1 MIENHNLLIKSMEMS
16 VEGQYFIMKMET
28 DRNSMKGHDFRCCI
42 YADDYF
48 LMCTDAE
55 ENAPK
60 VRRGTVRLK
69 MQSRFPWLAGHY
81 KLHFSLAESLMGVM
95 EFQVDEQQD
104 VEIQAINAYGIFD
117 PDDIA
122 MSFLANDTAWG
133 VLATLPGT
141 KELRLATIEANR
153 MRLWAGCLHLN
164 VKDSVRQPSGYV
176 FINKG
181 KENPLPAIRCF
192 FDELYTKSS
201 LELADS
207 TTLYD
212 TTLQNPMDRFNQLLN
227 ETEAGKTICLD
238 HVGALTGT
246 GGRLII
252 QQLSNAV
259 RNKRYGLWL
268 SGSCQEVEALFN
280 MYPSLREFFPESK
293 RLTLL
298 PPTPTEMVH
307 SFFSEMTA
315 WDLHPSEDVSRQL
328 MAAVR
333 KGCDDGTI
341 ANWTRADINRFYQ
354 EHVMK
359 AYLRRLADTAQSFDK
374 DELKADD
381 IDFTQLYGR
390 LSGYEESLQE
400 LNQMVGLDNIKKS
413 ITTIAHQVRIFAE
426 RRQQGLPTN
435 TKDVFHAVFTG
446 SPGTGK
452 TTVAKMLGR
461 IYHQLGLLSKGEVIC
476 VDRSRIVGR
485 FIGDTED
492 NVKNLLREAQGNVL
506 FIDEAY
512 SLYSSE
518 GTNDYGRRAVESLLT
533 SLSEKNP
540 DMLVIFAGYKEEM
553 DRLMTMNPGLHD
565 RFPYKFHFADYT
577 AAQLMLI
584 AEHIFQQDQYLL
596 AKDARD
602 ELQLSIEK
610 ALQHRSSHFGN
621 ARWVEQFVRNG
632 IIPALADRLADT
644 KSHRPLVRED
654 YQRVLV
660 SDVKAA
666 YELFAPSTVELKPR
680 LRVVGFGT

>member
-16 VEGQYFIMKMET
+16 VEEQYFIMKMET
-28 DRNSMKGHDFRCCI
+28 DRNSMKDHDFRCCI

-164 VKDSVRQPSGYV
+164 VKDSVRQPSGY
-176 FINKG
+176 
-181 KENPLPAIRCF
+181 
-192 FDELYTKSS
+192 
-201 LELADS
+201 
-207 TTLYD
+207 
-212 TTLQNPMDRFNQLLN
+212 
-227 ETEAGKTICLD
+227 
-238 HVGALTGT
+238 
-246 GGRLII
+246 
-252 QQLSNAV
+252 
-259 RNKRYGLWL
+259 
-268 SGSCQEVEALFN
+268 
-280 MYPSLREFFPESK
+280 
-293 RLTLL
+293 
-298 PPTPTEMVH
+298 
-307 SFFSEMTA
+307 
-315 WDLHPSEDVSRQL
+315 
-328 MAAVR
+328 
-333 KGCDDGTI
+333 
-341 ANWTRADINRFYQ
+341 
-354 EHVMK
+354 
-359 AYLRRLADTAQSFDK
+359 
-374 DELKADD
+374 
-381 IDFTQLYGR
+381 
-390 LSGYEESLQE
+390 EESLQE

-413 ITTIAHQVRIFAE
+413 ITTIAHQVKIFAE

-553 DRLMTMNPGLHD
+553 DRLMTMNPGLVG
-565 RFPYKFHFADYT
+565 RFPYKFHFRDYT
-577 AAQLMLI
+577 ADELMQIAQS
-584 AEHIFQQDQYLL
+584 LL
-596 AKDARD
+596 ARD
-602 ELQLSIEK
+602 EYMLTDEAEALLLQTIRDTVAQK
-610 ALQHRSSHFGN
+610 NKNFGN
-621 ARWVEQFVRNG
+621 ARWIEQYVSNG
-632 IIPALADRLADT
+632 IIPALADRLAST
-644 KSHRPLVRED
+644 AHPFTREV
-654 YQRVLV
+654 YQRIEAT
-660 SDVKAA
+660 DIQRA
-666 YELFAPSTVELKPR
+666 YEKFNPKTIELKPR
-680 LRVVGFGT
+680 RQVGFSA